1 MKIEAGMYVRTKN
14 GLIAKCIS
22 VNNYIKKYVFDDNVS
37 WEYEYYEEVYFDS
50 WEEFVS
56 ENLKKYSFELIDL
69 IEAGDYVNGRKVD
82 DISLIEDVYFVKI
95 KVSNT
100 NNYDYLPEHLI
111 EDIVTKEQFNLVKYH
126 KKRAE

>member
-1 MKIEAGMYVRTKN
+1 MKE
-14 GLIAKCIS
+14 L
-22 VNNYIKKYVFDDNVS
+22 VNKI
-37 WEYEYYEEVYFDS
+37 
-50 WEEFVS
+50 
-56 ENLKKYSFELIDL
+56 L
-69 IEAGDYVNGRKVD
+69 NGREK
-82 DISLIEDVYFVKI
+82 IEDVYFVKI